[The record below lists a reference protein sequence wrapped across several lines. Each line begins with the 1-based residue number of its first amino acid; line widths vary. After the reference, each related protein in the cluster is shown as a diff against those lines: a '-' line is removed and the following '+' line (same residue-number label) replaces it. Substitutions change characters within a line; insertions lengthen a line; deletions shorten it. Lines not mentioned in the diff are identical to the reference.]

1 MITTRS
7 LTPAILTWHDEY
19 VERFALFGQTH
30 VAALV
35 LTIGVAFVLA
45 YIARIRP
52 ADEAKLR
59 FLVGALILG
68 SGLGFVAV
76 EAAHGTSWRSIA
88 PLHLCDIAVFVGAV
102 ALFTRRQQAFELL
115 YFWGLTGT
123 LLAMV
128 TPELAED
135 FPHHRFILY
144 FLQHGSLV
152 VGAMVLCL
160 GLRMRPERGSVV
172 RAWLW
177 LNAVAVG
184 VGAIDYAFDVNFLYL
199 RAKPV
204 AATPLDWFGEWPWYL
219 GACEVLALGLFLL
232 LNLPFALTSR
242 GDSTSRAEG
251 TSSAEGR

>member
-7 LTPAILTWHDEY
+7 LTPAILTWHDDR
-19 VERFALFGQTH
+19 VQRFALFGLTH

-35 LTIGVAFVLA
+35 LTLVMAFALA
-45 YIARIRP
+45 YVVRTRP
-52 ADEAKLR
+52 GHENGLCL
-59 FLVGALILG
+59 LVGGLILG
-68 SGLGFVAV
+68 SGLGFVVV
-76 EAAHGTSWRSIA
+76 EAALGTSWRSIA
-88 PLHLCDIAVFVGAV
+88 PLHLCDIAVFVGAF

-123 LLAMV
+123 LLAML

-144 FLQHGSLV
+144 FMQHGSIV
-152 VGAMVLCL
+152 VGAVFLSM
-160 GLRMRPERGSVV
+160 GLMMRPARGSVV

-184 VGAIDYAFDVNFLYL
+184 VGVVDYAFDVNFLYL

-204 AATPLDWFGEWPWYL
+204 TATPLDWFGEWPWYL
-219 GACEVLALGLFLL
+219 GACELLALGLFAA
-232 LNLPFALTSR
+232 LNLPFVF
-242 GDSTSRAEG
+242 TSRA
-251 TSSAEGR
+251 AEPT